1 MTFVVQEK
9 MCNKVF
15 LERILSF
22 VKKPPK
28 RCAQSTT
35 NNFATFEENQRL
47 QSVDRDKINNVVIW
61 QVKKSSNWLNLIS
74 FDNRIVLGTDYG
86 RPERK

>member
-1 MTFVVQEK
+1 

-22 VKKPPK
+22 VKKTQK

-61 QVKKSSNWLNLIS
+61 QVK
-74 FDNRIVLGTDYG
+74 
-86 RPERK
+86 